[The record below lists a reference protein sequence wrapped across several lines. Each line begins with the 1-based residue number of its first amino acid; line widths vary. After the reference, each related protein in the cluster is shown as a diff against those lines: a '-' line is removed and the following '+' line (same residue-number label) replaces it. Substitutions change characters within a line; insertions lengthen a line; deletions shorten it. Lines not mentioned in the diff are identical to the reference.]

1 MDKINGIFKHETTF
15 GQESEW
21 FHFEAA
27 LWIVSPG
34 HLQDDF

>member
-1 MDKINGIFKHETTF
+1 MDKIIGIFKRETTLEQ
-15 GQESEW
+15 GSEW

-27 LWIVSPG
+27 LRIVSPG